1 MGFVT
6 LEIELWPVL
15 WFGVTCVGCFCM
27 WDDFRGRPVA
37 DASFAFNWNIC
48 ASKFICFS
56 GIAFHDYCGQML

>member
-37 DASFAFNWNIC
+37 DASFLSIEISALQSLFVFPELLFTIIVVKC
-48 ASKFICFS
+48 
-56 GIAFHDYCGQML
+56 